1 MSALTFN
8 VGNDEIKVSET
19 LIRSISYQEVNEK
32 VFQPKC
38 IGCHGSSG
46 GVNLETY
53 KSASSHLE
61 GIKNSTVVRRTMPR
75 SPVKALTKNELEL
88 VAAWVAAGGPE
99 TPLDG
104 STSGGTTSGGT
115 SGGTTSGGSTSG
127 GSTGEG
133 PVIEPTYVSIKKQI
147 IDRKC
152 LSCHTAGG
160 SAHRMP
166 FNTREE
172 LLDDTYEVVIPN
184 NPDDSGMLIVLAPD
198 ARKPMPPKD
207 SGFSA
212 VTESE
217 KAVIREWI
225 LKGAP

>member
-8 VGNDEIKVSET
+8 VGNDDIKVSEA

-75 SPVKALTKNELEL
+75 SPVKSLTKNELEL
-88 VAAWVAAGGPE
+88 VAAWVAAGGPDA
-99 TPLDG
+99 PLD
-104 STSGGTTSGGT
+104 SPTSGGGSGG
-115 SGGTTSGGSTSG
+115 GQ
-127 GSTGEG
+127 
-133 PVIEPTYVSIKKQI
+133 VLEPTYESIKKQI

-166 FNTREE
+166 FNTKEE

-184 NPDDSGMLIVLAPD
+184 NPDESGMLIVLKPD

-207 SGFSA
+207 SSFSA

>member
-1 MSALTFN
+1 MSALTFD
-8 VGNDEIKVSET
+8 VGNDEVKVSEA
-19 LIRSISYQEVNEK
+19 LIRSISYEEVSEK
-32 VFQPKC
+32 VFRPKC

-46 GVNLETY
+46 GVNLESY

-61 GIKNSTVVRRTMPR
+61 AIKNSTVVRRTMPR
-75 SPVKALTKNELEL
+75 SPVIALTKNELEL
-88 VAAWVAAGGPE
+88 VAAWVAAGGPDS
-99 TPLDG
+99 PLDG
-104 STSGGTTSGGT
+104 STSGGTTGG
-115 SGGTTSGGSTSG
+115 
-127 GSTGEG
+127 G
-133 PVIEPTYVSIKKQI
+133 PVLEPTYESIKKQI

-184 NPDDSGMLIVLAPD
+184 NPDESGMLIVLKPD

>member
-8 VGNDEIKVSET
+8 VGNDDIKVSEA

-32 VFQPKC
+32 VFQLKC

-53 KSASSHLE
+53 KSAASHLE

-75 SPVKALTKNELEL
+75 SPVKSLTKNELEL
-88 VAAWVAAGGPE
+88 VAAWVAAGGPDA
-99 TPLDG
+99 PLD
-104 STSGGTTSGGT
+104 SP
-115 SGGTTSGGSTSG
+115 TSGGSSG
-127 GSTGEG
+127 GG
-133 PVIEPTYVSIKKQI
+133 PVLEPTYESIKKQI

-172 LLDDTYEVVIPN
+172 LLDETYEVVIPN
-184 NPDDSGMLIVLAPD
+184 NPDESGFLIVLKPD

-207 SGFSA
+207 SSFSA